1 MWSLEIID
9 LTPGIEGVLRLGEI
23 AEAAQREHLGV
34 ECAVEAL
41 VFAAALR
48 VIGTTVNNRD
58 ASLRSHTANRVQRSP
73 DGSPQGVP
81 LSTKNASGRP

>member
-1 MWSLEIID
+1 
-9 LTPGIEGVLRLGEI
+9 
-23 AEAAQREHLGV
+23 
-34 ECAVEAL
+34 
-41 VFAAALR
+41 